1 MSKIILTKKYNA
13 IFLAI
18 VLVVGVFAI
27 SSPLTVYGQ
36 QYEQDYESAYY
47 PSHPGMAEDN
57 QLVKIQKA
65 NCDNDNVNVND
76 LSQVQRQEQTLRSGG
91 FNPDAGDAALSG
103 QDLTPDEAFAAI
115 NGNGDPLITAER
127 NILNVCFNDNDN
139 ELSGDFTGTQTQ
151 TPPTPP
157 PTPPP
162 TSESATLTV
171 IKQVTNDD
179 EGTAQASDFTLRL
192 HIINC
197 DGTLRGAIEFQGSE
211 QGVTFQLNPEVD
223 CGYRVLEVVPAGYTL
238 TTDCRRELGDGITAG
253 AQYTC
258 IHINDDNPT

>member
-1 MSKIILTKKYNA
+1 MNKIVSTKKTSA

-57 QLVKIQKA
+57 QHVKIQKA

-91 FNPDAGDAALSG
+91 FNPDAGDAPLSG

-151 TPPTPP
+151 TEPTITCEECFEESIPPEALAILI
-157 PTPPP
+157 
-162 TSESATLTV
+162 TSLEGGITIIVDGEEIPINSLAQLCAALQDATLL
-171 IKQVTNDD
+171 
-179 EGTAQASDFTLRL
+179 EAQNFF
-192 HIINC
+192 I
-197 DGTLRGAIEFQGSE
+197 
-211 QGVTFQLNPEVD
+211 
-223 CGYRVLEVVPAGYTL
+223 
-238 TTDCRRELGDGITAG
+238 RELNGFLALSLLV
-253 AQYTC
+253 C
-258 IHINDDNPT
+258 LDDVFDFENPDIL